1 MLFKPNEAGKV
12 TGEPVA
18 RKGRAR
24 GRFVSTAIT
33 LLILGGLGS
42 VPGAVVGG
50 LLLGM
55 IESFTATI
63 FGSLVSDILQ
73 LLLVI
78 LILLVRP
85 SGLLG
90 QREA

>member
-1 MLFKPNEAGKV
+1 M
-12 TGEPVA
+12 
-18 RKGRAR
+18 
-24 GRFVSTAIT
+24 
-33 LLILGGLGS
+33 
-42 VPGAVVGG
+42 
-50 LLLGM
+50 
-55 IESFTATI
+55 

-78 LILLVRP
+78 FILLVRP

>member
-1 MLFKPNEAGKV
+1 
-12 TGEPVA
+12 
-18 RKGRAR
+18 
-24 GRFVSTAIT
+24 
-33 LLILGGLGS
+33 
-42 VPGAVVGG
+42 
-50 LLLGM
+50 LLGM

-85 SGLLG
+85 AGLLG